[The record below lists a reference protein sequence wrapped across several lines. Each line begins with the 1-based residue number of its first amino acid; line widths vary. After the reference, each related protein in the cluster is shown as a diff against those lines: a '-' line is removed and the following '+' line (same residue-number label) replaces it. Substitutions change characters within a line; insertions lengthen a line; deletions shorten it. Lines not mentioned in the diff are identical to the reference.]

1 MRAFRIG
8 TAAVLVFGS
17 YTGGL
22 SEPLR
27 DPAVGLAVDPPTGY
41 TARAIQSTGRYTA
54 AFEVKNSSDRD
65 TGCKVA
71 FQPAP
76 QNSRLSQAE
85 INVTTAKPEWRDLVR
100 SSLGALY
107 NVSEIEPF
115 EAVKAPFEAGQ

>member
-1 MRAFRIG
+1 M
-8 TAAVLVFGS
+8 
-17 YTGGL
+17 
-22 SEPLR
+22 
-27 DPAVGLAVDPPTGY
+27 
-41 TARAIQSTGRYTA
+41 
-54 AFEVKNSSDRD
+54 
-65 TGCKVA
+65 A

-115 EAVKAPFEAGQ
+115 EHAGIRGAAATATLKPLPGAPALAADMQTLFILLETPRDRTNVVCVAKRQTFDARKPEFEAVARGLTVPQ